1 MLDEDNKHLYSRH
14 LLIPGFDSACQE
26 KLLNAKVLVV
36 GAGGLGAP
44 VLLYLTAAGIGSIVV
59 VEDDK
64 VARHNL
70 QRQILYKWEEVDE
83 DKIDKA
89 TIRVKELNPECK
101 ITKHKTRWSSNNA
114 YEIAKDCDVIVDC
127 TDNYESRLL
136 TDEVSVELKIPFVYG
151 AINNWEGQ
159 VAVFNYNG
167 GKKYTDT
174 FNLGNCADSSK
185 NPVGVIGV
193 LPGVTGSMQAAEV
206 IKIISGQGE
215 VLSDKLLVFSLKHN
229 SYNVLNL

>member
-1 MLDEDNKHLYSRH
+1 MLNEEQKNLYSRH
-14 LLIPGFDSACQE
+14 LLIPEFEDECQE
-26 KLLNAKVLVV
+26 KLLNATVLVI

-44 VLLYLTAAGIGSIVV
+44 VLLYLTAAGIGNIKI

-70 QRQILYKWEEVDE
+70 QRQILYKWSEVEE

-89 TIRVKELNPECK
+89 EDRLKALNPKCN
-101 ITKHKTRWSSNNA
+101 ITKYSTRWLVENA
-114 YEIAKDCDVIVDC
+114 YEIAEGCDVIVDC

-136 TDEVSVELKIPFVYG
+136 TDKISAEMGIPFVYG

-167 GKKYTDT
+167 GKRYADT
-174 FNLGNCADSSK
+174 FNFENLDNSSK

-206 IKIISGQGE
+206 IKILSGQGE
-215 VLSDKLLVFSLKHN
+215 VLSDKLLIFSLKNN
-229 SYNVLNL
+229 SYNTLSL